1 MMKSLSV
8 GVSSTG
14 CLVNSLSKLEVSR
27 LSLCQMESKHINT
40 AYEGNTTHTCQ
51 LVGSRWHLMGRV
63 RKSPV
68 LSYLAGALRITIPCL
83 SLHIVCWLQ
92 ERKLGGDGLR
102 KERKRWVALRIVIKW
117 RMCVMCVC
125 SVFFGFEMNW
135 TGNYFLPCNMS

>member
-51 LVGSRWHLMGRV
+51 LVKPMTSHGQSQKEPCAELFSRCVAH
-63 RKSPV
+63 
-68 LSYLAGALRITIPCL
+68 TIPCL